1 MSLNNETF
9 EADDL
14 FNRKSLA
21 DKIADLI
28 SISEEEGMRESS
40 FVIALNAS
48 WGNGKTTFVNKL
60 INKIKNPMEDKYE
73 KLNAIPVYYNAWEE
87 DDYGNAFESLI
98 FRIIEKIETH
108 KNITPDM
115 KKQLIILKNKLP
127 DVLFNIGKSYIK
139 NKLKKHDIE
148 IDEITDLVKTNNE
161 LKKLN
166 SNDYFENYQKFK
178 KIKNDFKEILEK
190 LALKRKLIIFIDE
203 LDRCR
208 PDFAIETL
216 EIVKHYFDI
225 PNIVFVLSLDIEQLS
240 HSIATCYGQNMDSAG
255 YLRRF
260 IDFQVNIP
268 QAKLKIENFSEFGE
282 SNKRDVYKVFEF
294 FNMSLRDLFKL
305 KKDVKFF
312 LDKFGENEIT
322 RKLYINLIVIKY
334 KFPNEFKQIL
344 YGKESFI
351 IEYIVMADLFNYFDE
366 LLTNNTKTIDEID
379 YKTELHYF
387 KCTKINNNEI
397 ISIGQHIENVIEYI
411 SISDN

>member
-1 MSLNNETF
+1 MNTDEVTF
-9 EADDL
+9 EKDDL
-14 FNRKSLA
+14 FDRKPLA
-21 DKIADLI
+21 DKIIDLI
-28 SISEEEGMRESS
+28 GLSESMRDDS
-40 FVIALNAS
+40 FVIALNTS
-48 WGNGKTTFVNKL
+48 WGNGKTTFVDML
-60 INKIKNPMEDKYE
+60 INEIKNSKEDSYKN
-73 KLNAIPVYYNAWEE
+73 LNAISIYYNAWEE

-98 FRIIEKIETH
+98 YRIVEEISEYIKIEPTIKSQFEII
-108 KNITPDM
+108 KNNLPE
-115 KKQLIILKNKLP
+115 ILLT
-127 DVLFNIGKSYIK
+127 IGKSYAK
-139 NKLKKHDIE
+139 NKGIDFDLLNKANEEQKSLIE
-148 IDEITDLVKTNNE
+148 K
-161 LKKLN
+161 
-166 SNDYFENYQKFK
+166 DYFSKYKMFKSIKDKFK
-178 KIKNDFKEILEK
+178 KNLKDLATEK
-190 LALKRKLIIFIDE
+190 KIVVFIDE

-366 LLTNNTKTIDEID
+366 LLTNNTKTIDKID
-379 YKTELHYF
+379 NKTELYYF